1 MKAMYTG
8 KARSHGGRTGQI
20 VAGSGGYE
28 LKLAVPREM
37 GGPGGEGTNPEEI
50 FAGGYAAC
58 FHSALQHVAGES
70 ADLSGS
76 EVHGAVSIGQRENG
90 PGFGLAV
97 TLDVHLPKVPRAKA
111 EELVAQTHEV
121 CPYSNATRGNVD
133 VTLNVHAA

>member
-1 MKAMYTG
+1 MKAIYTG
-8 KARSHGGRTGQI
+8 KARSEGGRTGRI
-20 VAGSGGYE
+20 VADNGSYE
-28 LKLAVPREM
+28 LKLTVPQQM

-58 FHSALQHVAGES
+58 FHSALQHVAGDK

-76 EVHGAVSIGQRENG
+76 EVHGAVSIGQRETG

-97 TLDVHLPKVPRAKA
+97 TLDIHLPHVPKNQA

-121 CPYSNATRGNVD
+121 CPYSNATRGNID